1 MGEEKEFLELH
12 LLCYRCVRGGGRTQG
27 GKLFM
32 YLPACL
38 TEPCDVEMINKLNV
52 SFLSFQ
58 MTLKDER
65 ARGLSATLHEKVSQ
79 SVACAPPLDPI
90 LTAED
95 IICGKGAMLEE
106 QMRIA
111 FFLNFLLF
119 SPHPQIAAVIFRI
132 SLSSISRRGQRRI

>member
-1 MGEEKEFLELH
+1 
-12 LLCYRCVRGGGRTQG
+12 
-27 GKLFM
+27 
-32 YLPACL
+32 
-38 TEPCDVEMINKLNV
+38 MINKLNV

-106 QMRIA
+106 QMSIA
-111 FFLNFLLF
+111 FFLNFLLS
-119 SPHPQIAAVIFRI
+119 SPHPQIVAVIFPI
-132 SLSSISRRGQRRI
+132 SLSSISLRGQRRI

>member
-1 MGEEKEFLELH
+1 
-12 LLCYRCVRGGGRTQG
+12 
-27 GKLFM
+27 
-32 YLPACL
+32 
-38 TEPCDVEMINKLNV
+38 MINKLNV

-95 IICGKGAMLEE
+95 IICGKAAMLEE
-106 QMRIA
+106 STGFAI
-111 FFLNFLLF
+111 
-119 SPHPQIAAVIFRI
+119 IVT
-132 SLSSISRRGQRRI
+132 